1 MNNAIYSTQRASLVK
16 LVDTTDLKSVPF
28 WSASSSLAG
37 GTLNFKKIS
46 CGKIAEDKK
55 QFVYDNVYDMTYCIR
70 HEEKKGSSSARDL
83 QNSRLKNYCYFF
95 FYTHVLITIGNTHV
109 FLKTQPMHLCDSL
122 VYNRILA
129 IVDTYMCI
137 EQQRK
142 CSQYV
147 QHFREPKD
155 PTPVAT
161 RGIS

>member
-1 MNNAIYSTQRASLVK
+1 M
-16 LVDTTDLKSVPF
+16 
-28 WSASSSLAG
+28 
-37 GTLNFKKIS
+37 IS
-46 CGKIAEDKK
+46 C
-55 QFVYDNVYDMTYCIR
+55 IR
-70 HEEKKGSSSARDL
+70 LTKRKGSSSATKVES
-83 QNSRLKNYCYFF
+83 SRLKNYCYFF

>member
-1 MNNAIYSTQRASLVK
+1 MYSAISFPLSSK
-16 LVDTTDLKSVPF
+16 GKSPHGEIGKHKGLKILAFNYVL
-28 WSASSSLAG
+28 SSSLSE
-37 GTLNFKKIS
+37 GTNRWKV
-46 CGKIAEDKK
+46 AVNKK
-55 QFVYDNVYDMTYCIR
+55 QFVYDNVYDMISCIR

-122 VYNRILA
+122 VYNRIQA
-129 IVDTYMCI
+129 IVDTYLCI

-155 PTPVAT
+155 PTPNTA

>member
-1 MNNAIYSTQRASLVK
+1 MLK
-16 LVDTTDLKSVPF
+16 LVDSHDLKSCGFSRP
-28 WSASSSLAG
+28 SSSLGEA
-37 GTLNFKKIS
+37 TKNSQRVSKTTRKSF
-46 CGKIAEDKK
+46 
-55 QFVYDNVYDMTYCIR
+55 QFVYDNVYDMINCILLTNR
-70 HEEKKGSSSARDL
+70 KGSSSAS
-83 QNSRLKNYCYFF
+83 NCKSSRLKNYCYFF

-122 VYNRILA
+122 VYNRIQA
-129 IVDTYMCI
+129 IVDTYLCI

-155 PTPVAT
+155 PTPNTA